1 MIAINDIFIRKISK
15 NDFPKVIDLIQEIS
29 VYTPPPKKITKVFG
43 KDILTNNMLMD
54 IVFFTINN
62 LLDMDL

>member
-29 VYTPPPKKITKVFG
+29 VYTPPQKKLRRYLEKIF
-43 KDILTNNMLMD
+43 
-54 IVFFTINN
+54 
-62 LLDMDL
+62 